1 MPTLILSGERS
12 HHRAEAEEMA
22 LEVTEQEKLQIGV
35 VKDAAHWLAE
45 ENPAGFVEELLA
57 FIKQHS

>member
-1 MPTLILSGERS
+1 
-12 HHRAEAEEMA
+12 MA
-22 LEVTEQEKLQIGV
+22 LEVTENDKLQIGI